1 MRRLALARVD
11 ALDRIGAELGVPRF
25 VDQIRFDTA
34 KKEIITVVR
43 LDAGGQP
50 VDEPDVEYA
59 RRLRIYPPWRVANRR
74 RLLRL
79 LNGPGTATDPDRRP
93 LSEPGLAP
101 RVHLL

>member
-59 RRLRIYPPWRVANRR
+59 RRLRIYRPWRVANPRP
-74 RLLRL
+74 LLAL
-79 LNGPGTATDPDRRP
+79 LNGPRAAPHPNPGP
-93 LSEPGLAP
+93 LREPGLA
-101 RVHLL
+101 